1 MDVLTYTNTA
11 ENTIDDHGSAVA
23 LAVASAAAVV
33 TSSVCRDRE
42 ISCSAAAVTTW
53 LSSITLIKLL
63 QSYLDELRVDISDFN
78 TPYNATAQTHK

>member
-42 ISCSAAAVTTW
+42 ISCSAAAVTT
-53 LSSITLIKLL
+53 
-63 QSYLDELRVDISDFN
+63 
-78 TPYNATAQTHK
+78 